1 MPNVELKTVTIGAQ
15 RGAGEVIDEALI
27 IAELFVAYRRREVS
41 TVLVRYR
48 FYDGTEEGSYR

>member
-1 MPNVELKTVTIGAQ
+1 MT
-15 RGAGEVIDEALI
+15 AGEVIDEALI

>member
-1 MPNVELKTVTIGAQ
+1 LAPNVT
-15 RGAGEVIDEALI
+15 AGEVIDEALI
-27 IAELFVAYRRREVS
+27 IAELFVAYRLREVS